1 MEKDKLLK
9 TFKDVAFLSA
19 QKAVDII
26 KGLRGKANGFA
37 SLDSNGKVPLSELDI
52 EIGGRNLLKGT
63 FETEQTLSYP
73 TASGGY
79 TDTGLGRVTT
89 LLNGSTYTLSF
100 WAKSTV
106 NGDKIITH
114 LYSPNIVKSA
124 ITNQGV
130 QSTNADGGTVFTLTT
145 EWSKYWVTYTV
156 TPNSNSEN
164 AVICPRLRNGN
175 GTGTISIKWQKF
187 EEGNKAT
194 DWTPA
199 PEDPTTATTLDGLT
213 ASISELNYAKGVTSN
228 IQTQIDD
235 KSDFKCKYKITENTG
250 NEQYYKLLTVS
261 PTGAYANSNYE
272 FHIASRTG
280 RISKVT
286 IYVNSS
292 NDKYLNGTIYYEGNA
307 FPSNYIRGYLYKD
320 TENATS
326 YFEIWVKLSAWN
338 ELMFYEKTYQP
349 RSISITWNITKGDSF
364 PSDATTTVTPTATP
378 WYGNAA
384 TATKLG
390 TSTVGSVTQ
399 PIYLNGGSPT
409 AITYTL
415 EKSVPSDAKFTD
427 TTYGVA
433 TSSTLGL
440 VKSGTDITVDANG
453 NVSVNDDSHS
463 HSNYVNQNAFSTVKV
478 GSTSVS
484 ADTATD
490 TLTLTAGNN
499 VTITPD
505 ATNDKITIS
514 SNHPTIS
521 KSTDTTSSTSP
532 SAGGTFT
539 TVDSVTRDTNGHVTK
554 VNTKTVTL
562 PSTSVATDSSLNATS
577 TKPIQ
582 NKAVTA
588 EFAKYLPLTGGT
600 IDGLMTTNS
609 GIIAKGNVVDYSS
622 IVSGQDSTMDSVRPA
637 ITFQYNTTVGSPNNA
652 AILLA
657 NIPTNTTSVRT
668 RMYTKIDTGSRFGIL
683 QVERGNNARTEI
695 NLDYNNFK
703 VISGGQTTFNES
715 FCAHMYGVTCM
726 NTKPKANNTYTLGDG
741 TYRWKQL
748 FANTTTINTSDR
760 RLKKDINLL
769 SNNDNWI
776 NFFMKLQPVS
786 FLFKENESGRTHIG
800 FISQDVEDAMTECG
814 LTSLDFAGFCKD
826 HKVEIVEEI
835 EEVLIPADEENG
847 IEEHTEKISRMNKK
861 PVFDENGN
869 PVYIYSLRYE
879 EFIALN
885 TMMIQK
891 MYEKNVELENRL
903 KIIEEKLGI

>member
-26 KGLRGKANGFA
+26 KGMRCKANGFA
-37 SLDSNGKVPLSELDI
+37 SLDSNGKILSSELNI
-52 EIGGRNLLKGT
+52 NYAGSSTAGGSATTADKLSTARNIALTNDLTGSVNFDGSGNVSISAANYYCSVGSQNKSNYPWHRIAYVGKITSSYQDKDAILSIRKGN
-63 FETEQTLSYP
+63 
-73 TASGGY
+73 SGGGY
-79 TDTGLGRVTT
+79 GILKVSLRTNSSPTISEAKAEWIIRKGFNIDDVKVAIYNVFGETYADLFFKAPTYARTTVYQMHGNRQWYLVSSNEVSNTTTTDRLTSYECYASIEEAGTMIHNQAYSVISDAYDVGVVRTACRMSNT
-89 LLNGSTYTLSF
+89 STIGSSTRPVYFSSDGVPVATTYTL
-100 WAKSTV
+100 
-106 NGDKIITH
+106 G
-114 LYSPNIVKSA
+114 
-124 ITNQGV
+124 
-130 QSTNADGGTVFTLTT
+130 
-145 EWSKYWVTYTV
+145 
-156 TPNSNSEN
+156 
-164 AVICPRLRNGN
+164 
-175 GTGTISIKWQKF
+175 
-187 EEGNKAT
+187 
-194 DWTPA
+194 
-199 PEDPTTATTLDGLT
+199 
-213 ASISELNYAKGVTSN
+213 
-228 IQTQIDD
+228 
-235 KSDFKCKYKITENTG
+235 
-250 NEQYYKLLTVS
+250 
-261 PTGAYANSNYE
+261 
-272 FHIASRTG
+272 
-280 RISKVT
+280 
-286 IYVNSS
+286 
-292 NDKYLNGTIYYEGNA
+292 
-307 FPSNYIRGYLYKD
+307 
-320 TENATS
+320 
-326 YFEIWVKLSAWN
+326 
-338 ELMFYEKTYQP
+338 
-349 RSISITWNITKGDSF
+349 
-364 PSDATTTVTPTATP
+364 
-378 WYGNAA
+378 
-384 TATKLG
+384 
-390 TSTVGSVTQ
+390 
-399 PIYLNGGSPT
+399 
-409 AITYTL
+409 
-415 EKSVPSDAKFTD
+415 KSVPSDAVFTD
-427 TTYGVA
+427 TTDLSSMTGTLPASKGGTGKTSLLTSANALINALESGNSSPTDASCFVA
-433 TSSTLGL
+433 Q
-440 VKSGTDITVDANG
+440 GTGDYSNNYYRKPMSYLWNYIKGKTDLIYAALT
-453 NVSVNDDSHS
+453 HS
-463 HSNYVNQNAFSTVKV
+463 HAISDVIDLQTALDGKASSSHTHSSYVNQNAFSTVKV

-532 SAGGTFT
+532 SAGDTFT

-600 IDGLMTTNS
+600 IDGLMTANS
-609 GIIAKGNVVDYSS
+609 GIVAKGDIVDYSS
-622 IVSGQDSTMDSVRPA
+622 MMVSGQNSAMNSVNPA
-637 ITFQYNTTVGSPNNA
+637 IRFSTGNTVGSPSNA
-652 AILLA
+652 ALLLA
-657 NIPTNTTSVRT
+657 DIPTNSTSIKT
-668 RMYTKIDTGSRFGIL
+668 RMYTNIDTGSNFGIL
-683 QVERGNNARTEI
+683 QVESGNNARTEI
-695 NLDYNNFK
+695 SLSYNNFK
-703 VISGGQTTFNES
+703 VISGGQSTFNES

-786 FLFKENESGRTHIG
+786 FLFKENESGRTHVG

-861 PVFDENGN
+861 PVFDENGE

-903 KIIEEKLGI
+903 KIIEEKLEI